1 MEAFICQITVEN
13 VSALSSET
21 LSSTLNNL
29 IYILIGATLT
39 FLTQFIIEKI
49 RNKNE
54 KKAKKIL
61 SIGNLTEYQT
71 LLLETTVDLAQK
83 YYKIQ
88 FYLKILDD
96 LRKANETDLSDI
108 ESRFIETR
116 SDFNNLKS
124 RRSELIAKT
133 ERELM
138 LYRLYGKHFE
148 KAKTEIKKVKAFDII
163 ETVNNVVTEKELPNE
178 LNKINEN
185 LSVVEK
191 ESRKI
196 ISPLVESFVNSLID

>member
-13 VSALSSET
+13 VSNLGSET
-21 LSSTLNNL
+21 LSSTWNNL
-29 IYILIGATLT
+29 IYILIGAALT
-39 FLTQFIIEKI
+39 FLTQFIIERF

-54 KKAKKIL
+54 KKSKKVL

-71 LLLETTVDLAQK
+71 LLLETTVELAQK
-83 YYKIQ
+83 YYLIQ
-88 FYLKILDD
+88 FYLKILEN

-116 SDFNNLKS
+116 SNYNNLKS

-138 LYRLYGKHFE
+138 LYRMYGEHFD
-148 KAKTEIKKVKAFDII
+148 KAKNEIKKVKAFDIM
-163 ETVNNVVTEKELPNE
+163 ETVNNLVKEKELPYE
-178 LNKINEN
+178 LDNINEN